1 MVMSAVI
8 SLEKQQIF
16 KSILL
21 KYKHLIAHETLHGVH
36 KFYLST
42 TTLSS
47 NTTLVDDDV
56 NDED

>member
-47 NTTLVDDDV
+47 PHWLVDDDV